1 MVKIAC
7 HVGPRAQEDWPLEKT
22 EEAPRRQ
29 QEAKLRG
36 PIRRGT
42 MSFGKGEFLSV
53 EKVHKIKIAVA
64 RSVAAVR
71 RLEVGCPVKEFFLR
85 CLRYI
90 PEVDAYRVD
99 VIRVTNFDIALCKQ
113 L

>member
-7 HVGPRAQEDWPLEKT
+7 HVEPRAQEDWPLEKT

-53 EKVHKIKIAVA
+53 QKVHKIKIAVA
-64 RSVAAVR
+64 RSVTAVR
-71 RLEVGCPVKEFFLR
+71 RLEVGCPVKEVF
-85 CLRYI
+85 C
-90 PEVDAYRVD
+90 DAYGIFQKSKYTWWMLD
-99 VIRVTNFDIALCKQ
+99 GATL
-113 L
+113 

>member
-1 MVKIAC
+1 MVEIAC

-53 EKVHKIKIAVA
+53 ETVHKIKIAVGCGRA
-64 RSVAAVR
+64 SVGSWLSRERGFFAMLTVYSRSQSIPGGCWAA
-71 RLEVGCPVKEFFLR
+71 LTALKE
-85 CLRYI
+85 
-90 PEVDAYRVD
+90 
-99 VIRVTNFDIALCKQ
+99 
-113 L
+113 

>member
-1 MVKIAC
+1 MLKRI
-7 HVGPRAQEDWPLEKT
+7 GR
-22 EEAPRRQ
+22 
-29 QEAKLRG
+29 LRKQKRLLAVNRKQNFVVQFG
-36 PIRRGT
+36 GCT